1 MYFGYYIIS
10 DELKKELEDI
20 TNLGKSQDGTI
31 KQSQLS
37 AYIKRE
43 RSQNYKRNIIFD
55 TLEKNNITI
64 LYDIHNTIEPIKKL
78 RKKR

>member
-10 DELKKELEDI
+10 DELKRELEDI
-20 TNLGKSQDGTI
+20 INLGKSQNGTI

-37 AYIKRE
+37 VYIKRE

-55 TLEKNNITI
+55 TLEKNNIAI
-64 LYDIHNTIEPIKKL
+64 LNDIHNTVEPVKKL